1 LFVSNN
7 NTLQPEQLGKL
18 FIQQQEDRAKGI
30 ESKAQVRMIVL
41 DNAGVSFHSLYR
53 GGFKDIYSTSVRD
66 KEFAFP
72 FNLQAQS
79 IRMLA
84 AMWNFRADLNRFINA
99 MNNSGY
105 TRE

>member
-1 LFVSNN
+1 VSNN
-7 NTLQPEQLGKL
+7 NTLAEDQLGKL
-18 FIQQQEDRAKGI
+18 FIEQQENRAKGI

-53 GGFKDIYSTSVRD
+53 GGFKDIYSTSAGS

-72 FNLQAQS
+72 NNLFADS
-79 IRMLA
+79 IRILSG
-84 AMWNFRADLNRFINA
+84 MWNFRADLNRFINA